1 MFKIRLFCG
10 EFERCQFLLKSSFT
24 FSSTDAVLLDTHNV
38 FILLLMLYLA
48 RIKNQNIHNVK
59 DNLGNIGV
67 CLSTMIDKKK
77 SGENLNLN
85 GNSLLGWSEGRY
97 VLCMSMTFT
106 LSINCHLNFNCFQ
119 FFLTVYLCT

>member
-1 MFKIRLFCG
+1 
-10 EFERCQFLLKSSFT
+10 
-24 FSSTDAVLLDTHNV
+24 
-38 FILLLMLYLA
+38 MLYLA

-97 VLCMSMTFT
+97 VVC
-106 LSINCHLNFNCFQ
+106 
-119 FFLTVYLCT
+119 TVCT